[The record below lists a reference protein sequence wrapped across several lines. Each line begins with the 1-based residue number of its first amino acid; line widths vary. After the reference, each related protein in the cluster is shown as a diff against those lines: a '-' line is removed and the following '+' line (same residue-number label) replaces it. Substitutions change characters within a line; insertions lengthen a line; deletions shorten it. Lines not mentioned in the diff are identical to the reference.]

1 MLLQKIKQG
10 NQSRN
15 VLFTIFKKKKLM
27 NVNIFVQTEKGTCD

>member
-15 VLFTIFKKKKLM
+15 VLFTIFKKET
-27 NVNIFVQTEKGTCD
+27 NEYQYIRTN